1 MAFVELP
8 CVPRESCFFHLQFV
22 VEVEEKT
29 TFFDPFIY
37 LLDIAKVNFSVI
49 ILNSRFRIPHSGF
62 QIPDSGFRIPVS
74 GFRFPVFKVARLLFA
89 VCHGKRHA

>member
-8 CVPRESCFFHLQFV
+8 CVPRESCFLHLQFV

-49 ILNSRFRIPHSGF
+49 ILNSGFR
-62 QIPDSGFRIPVS
+62 IPDSGFRIRFSDS
-74 GFRFPVFKVARLLFA
+74 GFRFPVSGFLLL
-89 VCHGKRHA
+89 GLPLN

>member
-8 CVPRESCFFHLQFV
+8 CVPRESCFLHLQFV

-29 TFFDPFIY
+29 TFFDPFTY

-49 ILNSRFRIPHSGF
+49 ILNSGFRVPCS
-62 QIPDSGFRIPVS
+62 DSGFRIPVS
-74 GFRFPVFKVARLLFA
+74 GFRLL
-89 VCHGKRHA
+89 GLPWTGP